1 MMPDKR
7 KLSEKIKEHLSEV
20 QPKKIPDDN
29 ILYRHAGVLI
39 PLFMEDGIWKVLFTK
54 RTDNVT
60 HHKGQISFPGGSV
73 DEKDNS
79 IEGAVLREADE
90 EIGLK
95 KKDVE
100 ILGRIDDVTA
110 LVSNFIL
117 HPYVGFIPCPYNF
130 IINRGEVERLI
141 KVPLKVFNNAGN
153 PESKKRYI
161 KYDRQVYYGFVYEY
175 ESDLIWGATARIMAN
190 FMKVVGNN
198 LLL

>member
-1 MMPDKR
+1 MMFDKR
-7 KLSEKIKEHLSEV
+7 MLSEKIKERLSDI
-20 QPKKIPDDN
+20 QTKKIPDDN

-39 PLFMEDGIWKVLFTK
+39 PLFMEDGIGKVLFTK

-79 IEGAVLREADE
+79 IKDAVLREADE

-100 ILGRIDDVTA
+100 ILGRIDDAMA
-110 LVSNFIL
+110 LVSNFIV
-117 HPYVGFIPCPYNF
+117 HPYVGFIPYPYNF
-130 IINRGEVERLI
+130 IINRGEVDRLI
-141 KVPLKVFNNAGN
+141 KVPLNAFYAEN
-153 PESKKRYI
+153 AESKKRYI

-190 FMKVVGNN
+190 FMEIVGNN

>member
-1 MMPDKR
+1 MFDKR
-7 KLSEKIKEHLSEV
+7 MLSEKIKKRLSDV
-20 QPKKIPDDN
+20 QPKEIPDDN
-29 ILYRHAGVLI
+29 LLYRHAGILI
-39 PLFMEDGIWKVLFTK
+39 PLFMEAGIRKVLFTK

-79 IEGAVLREADE
+79 IEDAVLREADE

-100 ILGRIDDVTA
+100 ILGRIDDAMA
-110 LVSNFIL
+110 LVSNFIV
-117 HPYVGFIPCPYNF
+117 HPYVGFIPYPYNF
-130 IINRGEVERLI
+130 ILNRGEVDRLI
-141 KVPLKVFNNAGN
+141 KVPLDAFYAENA
-153 PESKKRYI
+153 ESKKRYI
-161 KYDRQVYYGFVYEY
+161 KYDRQVYYGFAYEY